1 MTSSEK
7 LERIGQNRRKN
18 EKELKRIVEEIRKN

>member
-7 LERIGQNRRKN
+7 LERIGQNCRRN